1 MELASPPLA
10 GRALVVSYGW
20 WLMPLAVGAGTVVAG
35 VAGPDQVQVPATFA
49 GVAVTAAS
57 AVCVRLLV
65 RARGQLRR
73 GGEEFRRSRAELSRQ
88 WERHVAGLEGSFGV
102 ERSGLRAELV
112 EQARDF
118 EARLVELAR
127 AHEAGV
133 VAQAGVWEERLAVQ
147 RAVVG
152 RLGDV
157 YVPDALRRLRE
168 GEAIDDILLEV
179 GRDADAGPQ
188 LRVELRK
195 VLRTALI
202 GVEEEFDRSTSAEQA
217 VISIGSR
224 IHVLTSKLRGRLH
237 EMQGEH
243 GRLPAVARGLM
254 ELDQEIGPADCLAA
268 SVGVL
273 GGSDRPGR
281 QWQEPQRLLSVV
293 RGGIGRIKDFDRV
306 QVRHLPELGV
316 DGGLVDHLTL
326 IFAHLLD
333 NAARYSP
340 PTEAVVVSGK
350 EVPNGVGIEIQ
361 DAGKGLS
368 EEKKREAEQSL
379 AGTSRG
385 PGLGGISEDANL
397 GLRVVG
403 ALARRYGIRVTFADS
418 PWLGTSVVVVVPHKF
433 FSALPAVVSGPA
445 PAPAAVAVAEPVRT
459 VPVDSSGAVD
469 TTPGGLPRRRSIR
482 NDLVGPQPGVVVR
495 GQSVAAVPP
504 DASFAGLAAFATA
517 GRESGPPHEI
527 PDRTPAT
534 DRDPARDGDPVTD
547 RTPVTDGAPAMDGA
561 AVTDGAPV
569 ADRPS
574 ALDDV
579 PVTDRTAAADGA
591 PVTDGAPALDG
602 VPVTNN
608 VPVMD
613 GVPVTDGASAMDRTP
628 VTDGAP
634 ALDGAPVTNNVP
646 VTDGASALDGA
657 PVTNNV
663 PVTDGAPVTDRV
675 PVMDG
680 VPALDGA
687 PVADGASVM
696 DRAPVADAVPVV
708 DGVPVLDGVS
718 ALGGGGVLDGE
729 MAAVRE
735 LNEYRT
741 EESD

>member
-1 MELASPPLA
+1 MELDSSPLA

-20 WLMPLAVGAGTVVAG
+20 WLMPLALGAGTVVVG
-35 VAGPDQVQVPATFA
+35 VAGPDQVQVPAAFA

-88 WERHVAGLEGSFGV
+88 WEQHVAGLEGSFGA

-112 EQARDF
+112 EQARGF

-133 VAQAGVWEERLAVQ
+133 VAQAGVWEERLAVE
-147 RAVVG
+147 RGVVG
-152 RLGDV
+152 RLGEV
-157 YVPDALRRLRE
+157 YLPDALKRLRE

-385 PGLGGISEDANL
+385 PGLGGVSEDANL

-433 FSALPAVVSGPA
+433 FSPLPAVVSGPA
-445 PAPAAVAVAEPVRT
+445 PAPAPAAVAAEVPVRT
-459 VPVDSSGAVD
+459 VAVDSSGAVD

-482 NDLVGPQPGVVVR
+482 NDLVGPQPGVAVR

-517 GRESGPPHEI
+517 GRDSGPPRE
-527 PDRTPAT
+527 TAT
-534 DRDPARDGDPVTD
+534 DRVPVADGAPARDGVPVTD
-547 RTPVTDGAPAMDGA
+547 DAPARDG
-561 AVTDGAPV
+561 
-569 ADRPS
+569 
-574 ALDDV
+574 V
-579 PVTDRTAAADGA
+579 PVTDRTAATDGV
-591 PVTDGAPALDG
+591 PVTGG

-608 VPVMD
+608 VPVVGGALVAD
-613 GVPVTDGASAMDRTP
+613 DVPVVGG
-628 VTDGAP
+628 V
-634 ALDGAPVTNNVP
+634 PVTNNVP
-646 VTDGASALDGA
+646 VVGGALVVDDVPVVGGV
-657 PVTNNV
+657 PVTNI
-663 PVTDGAPVTDRV
+663 R
-675 PVMDG
+675 
-680 VPALDGA
+680 
-687 PVADGASVM
+687 
-696 DRAPVADAVPVV
+696 
-708 DGVPVLDGVS
+708 
-718 ALGGGGVLDGE
+718 
-729 MAAVRE
+729 
-735 LNEYRT
+735 
-741 EESD
+741 